1 MQKVN
6 MIYPVTSDELIEMFE
21 ELNQSNLGYKSSI
34 IIDKSIVGRVTVQ
47 FAFWSIEIH
56 THNEQYLFDYSTGM
70 IYHKNVMIGKISTN
84 VNTSIK
90 TSTSVILKRLYA
102 RNSEN
107 SIAELLIDDEDDLVK
122 LFLLYNNNLKYEAI
136 GELIDNIDLSKET
149 FKPAYDV
156 LFDIVCGIMF
166 IHSQAGKILNKL
178 QEHNAETKELLFG
191 KICPTTRAQ
200 MLREISEEANKQFQ
214 KIKSY

>member
-1 MQKVN
+1 METKLKAKLMPYLFQTAIN
-6 MIYPVTSDELIEMFE
+6 TSQTGISVMRSMVMEFMDDRNCSYL
-21 ELNQSNLGYKSSI
+21 
-34 IIDKSIVGRVTVQ
+34 DK
-47 FAFWSIEIH
+47 
-56 THNEQYLFDYSTGM
+56 QYLLGESLLVAPIF
-70 IYHKNVMIGKISTN
+70 N
-84 VNTSIK
+84 
-90 TSTSVILKRLYA
+90 
-102 RNSEN
+102 EN